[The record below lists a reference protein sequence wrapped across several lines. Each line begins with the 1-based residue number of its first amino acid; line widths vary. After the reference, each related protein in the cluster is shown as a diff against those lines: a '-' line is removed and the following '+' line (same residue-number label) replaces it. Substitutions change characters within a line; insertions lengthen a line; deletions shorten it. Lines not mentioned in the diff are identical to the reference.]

1 MDFAERVRFC
11 RTELEKARRDFPAAS
26 TEVQTAENLYV
37 RALNDATCGGSPVV
51 TGSDLSLTDDSKIH
65 VAFYCDKVNVTA
77 VFYVGEDR
85 VGQRGQRAGV
95 SLPFDELEDLASA
108 RVRAEDPRRFES
120 RALEIAQ
127 QGVHRGRPWSRATTD
142 RVADAHR
149 VIEIPAERSLFEHGP
164 SLRR

>member
-85 VGQRGQRAGV
+85 VGQPRILGTADAVKFGQ
-95 SLPFDELEDLASA
+95 
-108 RVRAEDPRRFES
+108 
-120 RALEIAQ
+120 Q
-127 QGVHRGRPWSRATTD
+127 
-142 RVADAHR
+142 VADTG
-149 VIEIPAERSLFEHGP
+149 I
-164 SLRR
+164 LRDCPVEVSTSAIKNFGVRLKAYGQTCL

>member
-85 VGQRGQRAGV
+85 VGQPRILGTADAVKFGQ
-95 SLPFDELEDLASA
+95 
-108 RVRAEDPRRFES
+108 
-120 RALEIAQ
+120 Q
-127 QGVHRGRPWSRATTD
+127 
-142 RVADAHR
+142 VADTG
-149 VIEIPAERSLFEHGP
+149 I
-164 SLRR
+164 LRDCPVEVSTSAIKNLGVRLKAYGQTCL